1 MSDGS
6 STASSAQEKCEDMG
20 AMLVSINNEDELN
33 FIKTE
38 VLRGRTLSAFIG
50 GSDNEEGNE
59 CSGLS

>member
-1 MSDGS
+1 
-6 STASSAQEKCEDMG
+6 
-20 AMLVSINNEDELN
+20 MLVSINNEDELN

-59 CSGLS
+59 YWGLS